1 MSESELAKDQIS
13 AHQSNIWKRLEN
25 TIWEFSRETPIG
37 AAAAVVLLFM
47 FLIAVFGPWI
57 TPQDPLTNNIASRLL
72 PPSLSNLMGTDE
84 YGRDVLSRIIAGTR
98 VAIVVSVVAAFAG
111 STIGAL
117 VGITS
122 GYLGGKVDM
131 IMQRF
136 MDMIMAF
143 PPLILAIAISAVMG
157 ASIFTVIVAI
167 TVPMMPRANRVIRS
181 VAISAKESVFI
192 EAARAVGAKPAR
204 IIFIHLLPNCVAA
217 YLILLTSALGI
228 CILIEASLSF
238 LGLGIPP
245 PHPSWGRDISMAMSY
260 LDEYPWLA
268 IFPGIA
274 ISLFVFGANLFG
286 DALRDKFDPRLK
298 RL

>member
-1 MSESELAKDQIS
+1 MAEPGIAEEQILAEKGTIGERFQTI
-13 AHQSNIWKRLEN
+13 IWD
-25 TIWEFSRETPIG
+25 FAREKPVG
-37 AAAAVVLLFM
+37 AAAAMVLLLM
-47 FLIAVFGPWI
+47 VLIAIFGPWI
-57 TPQDPLTNNIASRLL
+57 TPQDPIANNIAARLL
-72 PPSLSNLMGTDE
+72 PPSLSYLMGTDE
-84 YGRDVLSRIIAGTR
+84 YGRDVLSRVIAGTR
-98 VAIVVSVVAAFAG
+98 VALVVSVAAAVTG
-111 STIGAL
+111 STLGAL

-122 GYLGGKVDM
+122 GYLGAKVDM
-131 IMQRF
+131 IVQRF

-157 ASIFTVIVAI
+157 SSVFTVILAI
-167 TVPMMPRANRVIRS
+167 TVPMMPRSNRVIRS
-181 VAISAKESVFI
+181 IAVSLRESVFI

-204 IIFIHLLPNCVAA
+204 IIFLHLLPNCVAA

-245 PHPSWGRDISMAMSY
+245 PHPSWGHDISLSMNY
-260 LDEYPWLA
+260 LDGYPWLA

-286 DALRDKFDPRLK
+286 DALRDKLDPRLK